1 VLLFSPSFK
10 HILELNLRCDPVFL
24 RVHLILDVPH
34 ELLLPLAI
42 YGEFLQV
49 QLVIQSLH
57 RLVQLTVETLRGVS
71 QRVVLL
77 LLNNAYFK
85 IVRGS
90 FQGLI

>member
-10 HILELNLRCDPVFL
+10 HILELNLRRDPVFL
-24 RVHLILDVPH
+24 RIHLILDVPH
-34 ELLLPLAI
+34 EFLLPLAI

-57 RLVQLTVETLRGVS
+57 RLAQLTVQTLRGVS

-77 LLNNAYFK
+77 LNNAYFK
-85 IVRGS
+85 IIVGC